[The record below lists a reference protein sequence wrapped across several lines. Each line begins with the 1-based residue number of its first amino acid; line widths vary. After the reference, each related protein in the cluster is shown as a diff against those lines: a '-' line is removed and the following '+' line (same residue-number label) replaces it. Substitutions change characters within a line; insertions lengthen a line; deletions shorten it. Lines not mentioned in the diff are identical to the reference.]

1 MTERIQPDNRSD
13 NQPEAE
19 QTIQPTDLNE
29 SAAPSPTEQAPTA
42 DASPADPAVE
52 AVASAETST
61 PQTHADVESSNESS
75 KEPEP
80 GEPAD
85 QPVEQST
92 AASSDEPASPAS
104 EEPAQ
109 TEQPTEKVQA
119 TETTSEDATPTPAE
133 VPAPAAAPA
142 APAEPA
148 VDPQEAMDAAKW
160 GRVDGEGRVY
170 VQDGGAEREVGQF
183 PDAPIAE
190 AMAFYVRRYLDLKA
204 TIDLFATRLP
214 QLSVREIDST
224 LSSISESLTEPAAV
238 GDLEGLRARF
248 AALKTVA
255 AA

>member
-13 NQPEAE
+13 NQPDSQSDTE

-52 AVASAETST
+52 AVASTQTSP
-61 PQTHADVESSNESS
+61 PQTHADVESS

-92 AASSDEPASPAS
+92 ATSSDEPASHAS
-104 EEPAQ
+104 DEPAQ

-133 VPAPAAAPA
+133 VPGSGVCGTCRAGRRPAGGH
-142 APAEPA
+142 
-148 VDPQEAMDAAKW
+148 
-160 GRVDGEGRVY
+160 GRRQVGTRGR
-170 VQDGGAEREVGQF
+170 
-183 PDAPIAE
+183 
-190 AMAFYVRRYLDLKA
+190 
-204 TIDLFATRLP
+204 
-214 QLSVREIDST
+214 
-224 LSSISESLTEPAAV
+224 
-238 GDLEGLRARF
+238 
-248 AALKTVA
+248 
-255 AA
+255 